1 MMLTREVLEAVT
13 LTDFNCLQGNCRG
26 SACGFMRHTPGDDWL
41 CEAPTPNELAA
52 CALELMAER
61 DQMRAALEGLRIN
74 RDEWKTRAC
83 QEELRA
89 DALEIE
95 RDRYRAALELID
107 RATRDYGIGIGATC
121 NNTAHYALE
130 PVQKEAAHAE
140 ADQ

>member
-1 MMLTREVLEAVT
+1 MLTREVLEAVT

-26 SACGFMRHTPGDDWL
+26 SACGFMRHTPGGDWL

-61 DQMRAALEGLRIN
+61 D
-74 RDEWKTRAC
+74 
-83 QEELRA
+83 
-89 DALEIE
+89 
-95 RDRYRAALELID
+95 RYREALELID
-107 RATRDYGIGIGATC
+107 RTTRDYGIGIGATC

-140 ADQ
+140 AGQ